1 MKRSP
6 LLGQKPYWLAF
17 ILVPLLLFVLACGG
31 QEATP
36 TPAATATATAV
47 ATATATATAT
57 KAPTATPTTGPAATP
72 TPTRAGPAATP
83 TPTVVATPTPTPG
96 VQPQR
101 GGSVMRTTT
110 TGPIHWDV
118 QIWGA
123 PPNFSHSNNTL
134 FYNPRDDIITCE
146 ICKEWHLENSG
157 KTMVFTMI
165 QGIKFHDGREMTST
179 DVAYSLNKIMGQVDG
194 IISVRCGVI
203 KEYIESITTP
213 SKYELRINLVR
224 PTVFLPKVLSTGYCV
239 LYPNGTTRADLQAK
253 PIGSGPWLVTNLI
266 AGAGYTLER
275 NPNYFKPGLPYLD
288 RIQMQIADAT
298 ATAAAFETHR
308 IEFHS
313 VTETGSTLT
322 RLLKLAGEGRI
333 GTRKAPSGC
342 YPMGMHMVV
351 SKPPFSDINVR
362 KASNLALDRVGWGLT
377 ICGGEYYV
385 GLLFQADSE
394 FGRPE
399 NEIWNVV
406 PGWGTGAKKQQEI
419 EQGKQLLITAG
430 YAKGIDVDQMNQG
443 GVKIT
448 VMSEMIQGDLAK
460 IGIRTTIKTVGGA
473 SEADPKRA
481 NLDYFFEVVNRCQT
495 TMDPDEMIGSY
506 FITGA
511 ARNTYGYANPEV
523 DRLYLLMSAEQDH
536 AKRVQL
542 VRQLE
547 DIIMLKDFAQGS
559 EPVYYT
565 HHFWW
570 KRLHNADGMGLT
582 PGYGSGF
589 NRWEEWWIE
598 Q

>member
-1 MKRSP
+1 MKRFP

-47 ATATATATAT
+47 ATATATAT

-72 TPTRAGPAATP
+72 TPTRAGPTATP

-101 GGSVMRTTT
+101 GGSVVRTTT
-110 TGPIHWDV
+110 TGPIHWDAQV
-118 QIWGA
+118 YAAGSS
-123 PPNFSHSNNTL
+123 FSHPYNNL
-134 FYNPRDDIITCE
+134 FYNPRDQIITCE

-157 KTMVFTMI
+157 KTMVFNMI
-165 QGIKFHDGREMTST
+165 EGIKFHDGREMTST

-203 KEYIESITTP
+203 KEYIQSITTP

-224 PTVFLPKVLSTGYCV
+224 PTAFLPKVLSIFYCV
-239 LYPNGTTRADLQAK
+239 LYPNGTTRADLQSK
-253 PIGSGPWLVTNLI
+253 PIGSGPWMVTNLI

-275 NPNYFKPGLPYLD
+275 NPNYFKKGLPYLD
-288 RIQMQIADAT
+288 KIQFQIADAT
-298 ATAAAFETHR
+298 ASAAAFETHR
-308 IEFHS
+308 TEFHTTS
-313 VTETGSTLT
+313 EAGSTQT

-333 GTRKAPSGC
+333 GTRKAPMGC
-342 YPMGMHMVV
+342 SPMGMHMVV
-351 SKPPFSDINVR
+351 SKPPFSDIKVR
-362 KASNLALDRVGWGLT
+362 QAAYLALDRIGWGQA
-377 ICGGEYYV
+377 ICGGEYITQ
-385 GLLFQADSE
+385 LLFWADSE
-394 FGRPE
+394 WGRPAK
-399 NEIWNVV
+399 EIWDVI

-419 EQGKQLLITAG
+419 EQAKQMLITAG

-443 GVKIT
+443 GVRIT
-448 VMSEMIQGDLAK
+448 VMGEMIQGDLAK

-481 NLDYFFEVVNRCQT
+481 NLDYFMEAVQRCQT
-495 TMDPDEMIGSY
+495 TMDPDEMIGGY
-506 FITGA
+506 WITGA
-511 ARNTYGYANPEV
+511 ARNTYGYYNPEV

-547 DIIMLKDFAQGS
+547 DIIILKDFAQGT
-559 EPVYYT
+559 EPDWYT
-565 HHFWW
+565 MNFWW
-570 KRLHNADGMGLT
+570 PRLHGADGMGLT
-582 PGYGSGF
+582 PTYGSGYGR
-589 NRWEEWWIE
+589 NEEWWIE